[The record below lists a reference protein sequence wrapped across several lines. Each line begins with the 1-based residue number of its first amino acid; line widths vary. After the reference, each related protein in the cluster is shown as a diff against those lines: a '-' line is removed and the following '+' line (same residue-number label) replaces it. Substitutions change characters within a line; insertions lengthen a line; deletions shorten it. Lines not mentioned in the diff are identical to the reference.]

1 MRMAFVQF
9 VLSFLVSG
17 DGSTVGQILEIKGN
31 VFDDFFAIFYL
42 I

>member
-31 VFDDFFAIFYL
+31 VFDDLFL
-42 I
+42 IYFI

>member
-31 VFDDFFAIFYL
+31 VFDDFL
-42 I
+42 IYFI